1 MRFSEK
7 KRSTLL
13 FRLQFASIVIG
24 VGLTITGIALVLYK
38 QKNSGNTEQVTKKVN
53 QSTPL
58 PSLSPVSSASPL
70 TLSENIDTS
79 ELTYNIT
86 TAAKFIQSQK
96 LQTIVDEVVNFT
108 KNQKLPTQPLSI
120 TIIDLKTRKY
130 AGYQQEKLR
139 YPASVVKLFWM
150 VYLYAQIEQGILSEA
165 EFTQH
170 LDSMIKKSD
179 NEAASYI
186 IDRISNTQYKPNIK
200 KEEEYKKW
208 RKKRLQINQYFQ
220 QAGYDKINVSQKTFP
235 IPSLKLSQ
243 AKGSDLKLRDNP
255 QKPIRNQIST
265 QQVARLLSEI
275 YSNQS
280 LSATSSVKMA
290 NFLTIDSQTRSIK
303 KGDKNPNEFNPVRG
317 FLSESLPNNISFR
330 GKAGWTSA
338 SRNDAA
344 IITTPDGNIAYILV
358 VFAQDKAYAYNWKIF
373 PQISRLIFNRLIYEG
388 SL

>member
-1 MRFSEK
+1 MRLSDK
-7 KRSTLL
+7 KRSTQL
-13 FRLQFASIVIG
+13 FRLQLASIVIG
-24 VGLTITGIALVLYK
+24 VALFITGIGLVLYK

-58 PSLSPVSSASPL
+58 PSLSPVSSASAL

-86 TAAKFIQSQK
+86 TAPKFIKSQK

-108 KNQKLPTQPLSI
+108 KNQKFPTQPLSI

-186 IDRISNTQYKPNIK
+186 IDRITNTQYKQNL
-200 KEEEYKKW
+200 KEEEYQKW

-235 IPSLKLSQ
+235 IPSLKLSKP
-243 AKGSDLKLRDNP
+243 KGSDFKLRDNP

-265 QQVARLLSEI
+265 QQVARLLYEI

-280 LSATSSVKMA
+280 VSANSSAKMA
-290 NFLTIDSQTRSIK
+290 NLLTIDDETRSIK

-344 IITTPDGNIAYILV
+344 IITTPDSNTAYILV
-358 VFAQDKAYAYNWKIF
+358 VFAEDQAYAFNWKIF
-373 PQISRLIFNRLIYEG
+373 PQISHLIFNRL
-388 SL
+388 SNQK